1 MPILKVRQFALSD
14 TQGKL
19 NFSIPIDNLGRPQH
33 ELGSVAQTFSGQ
45 VHRYPVDCIII
56 DSEGLTDVGFI
67 KIDVEQHE
75 REVLRG
81 ALNTIEKSR
90 PVILVEVYP
99 LKYQRA
105 ISDEFFFV
113 LQNNYCAWFFF
124 AGRWHPLDTLSARAS
139 FGVGKLRKEEQIYGQ
154 QFGVLP
160 ERASSR
166 QVGAIWTYFDE
177 PEACR

>member
-14 TQGKL
+14 TQGEL
-19 NFSIPIDNLGRPQH
+19 IFSVPIDNSGRTHH

-45 VHRYPVDCIII
+45 VHKYPVECITI
-56 DSEGLTDVGFI
+56 DSEGLNDVGFI

-81 ALNTIEKSR
+81 ALNTIEK
-90 PVILVEVYP
+90 
-99 LKYQRA
+99 
-105 ISDEFFFV
+105 
-113 LQNNYCAWFFF
+113 
-124 AGRWHPLDTLSARAS
+124 AGRLFRRGLSAEVSARSTRGILFCSAEQLLCLVSLCWAMASARHLSARAS
-139 FGVGKLRKEEQIYGQ
+139 FRVCKLREEEQIYGQ

-166 QVGAIWTYFDE
+166 QVGAGE
-177 PEACR
+177 RL